1 MNQDEKKLVPVMITP
16 YNLKAKI
23 DLDAIHRLVEFYIA
37 AGAKGLF
44 TNCLSSEMYSIS
56 EDERLEL
63 TRSVVRYAKGRVP
76 VVATGSFGLTIE
88 DKAEFTKKIYD
99 TGIHAV
105 VLITSHY
112 ANVEDNDEIL
122 LRNFDK
128 MLQLTGS
135 VPLGLYE
142 CPAPYKRILSP
153 SVLEKLIT
161 TNRFLFHKDTSIQQD
176 SVKAKLDLV
185 RNRTGFEFYDAHTP
199 NAMFSMQ
206 AGAKGMSCISANFYP
221 EVIAW
226 MCKNVNNPNKQ
237 DEVKWL
243 QSELT
248 QADPLIHIAYP
259 MSAKYFL
266 RKRGMPVKTISRAH
280 ALEQSPA
287 QKLALDNLYDKFN
300 NWCAR
305 LKITQV
311 NVEDV
316 LLPDGRLDPAI

>member
-1 MNQDEKKLVPVMITP
+1 M
-16 YNLKAKI
+16 
-23 DLDAIHRLVEFYIA
+23 
-37 AGAKGLF
+37 
-44 TNCLSSEMYSIS
+44 
-56 EDERLEL
+56 
-63 TRSVVRYAKGRVP
+63 
-76 VVATGSFGLTIE
+76 
-88 DKAEFTKKIYD
+88 
-99 TGIHAV
+99 
-105 VLITSHY
+105 
-112 ANVEDNDEIL
+112 
-122 LRNFDK
+122 LR
-128 MLQLTGS
+128 LTGS
-135 VPLGLYE
+135 TPLGLYE

-185 RNRTGFEFYDAHTP
+185 KNRTGFEFYDAHSP

-280 ALEQSPA
+280 ALELSPA
-287 QKLALDNLYDKFN
+287 QKQALDKLYDNFN